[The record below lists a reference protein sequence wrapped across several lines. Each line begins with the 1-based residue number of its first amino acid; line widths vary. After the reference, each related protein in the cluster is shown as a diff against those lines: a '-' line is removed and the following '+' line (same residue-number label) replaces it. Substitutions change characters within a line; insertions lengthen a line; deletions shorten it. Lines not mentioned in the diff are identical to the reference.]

1 MFVEVQVFQSFR
13 LKSFL
18 SIIIIKFSTRL
29 RSSPGSCRINPAT
42 LSLMIKILLLG
53 IVMESSAGK
62 ALLFTAGTRS
72 QESCD
77 DENERV

>member
-1 MFVEVQVFQSFR
+1 M
-13 LKSFL
+13 
-18 SIIIIKFSTRL
+18 
-29 RSSPGSCRINPAT
+29 NPAT

-72 QESCD
+72 QERCD
-77 DENERV
+77 DENERD